1 MDSILIDDII
11 LHDVRF
17 DTSTTLSG
25 SDARSKSPDYSCVYI
40 VIKTNNINLNGYSLV
55 FTLGKGNSVIKSA
68 INEYIPLLKNN
79 TLEYITTNFRYI
91 CNKLTND
98 QQMCWIGPD
107 KGASHMAAGGLI
119 NCIWDLWAKYVNKPL
134 WKLISDM
141 PSKQLISLL
150 DFNYMDKV
158 LKESDALHIL
168 DENLDTRN
176 DRINDVENDG
186 LEAYTTSIGWSGYS
200 NELIKEKC
208 KKSLDEGFKNFKIKV
223 GSDLK
228 NDMDRS
234 SLIRKEI
241 GWNKRLMMDS
251 NGIWDYN
258 NARTNMIFLKKFNPY
273 WIEEPTHPDDII
285 AHSDLQKDLYPIK
298 IATGEQCPNKIMFKQ
313 FIQLGGFSI
322 LQTDINRLAGLNEW
336 LVVAL
341 MAKKYGIP
349 ICTHAGGVGLC
360 QMAAHL
366 AAIDY
371 ICIANTTED
380 RITEYVEH
388 LQEHFV
394 NPVKICD
401 GAYVLPS
408 NIGLGLELKKNAIDK
423 YSYPNGTFWKNNNI
437 IKNKLWCE
445 PLNL

>member
-1 MDSILIDDII
+1 MESILIDDIMLQDI
-11 LHDVRF
+11 RF

-25 SDARSKSPDYSCVYI
+25 SDARSKSPDYSCIYI
-40 VIKTNNINLNGYSLV
+40 VIKTNKIELSGYSLV

-79 TLEYITTNFRYI
+79 NLQYITDNFRTI
-91 CNKLTND
+91 CHNLTND

-107 KGASHMAAGGLI
+107 KGAYYMAAGGLI
-119 NCIWDLWAKYVNKPL
+119 NCIWDLWSRYENKPL
-134 WKLISDM
+134 WKLITDM
-141 PSKQLISLL
+141 TSQQLISLL
-150 DFNYMDKV
+150 DFNYMEPV
-158 LKESDALHIL
+158 IKETDAFYLL
-168 DENLDTRN
+168 NENFESRYDRVN
-176 DRINDVENDG
+176 DIKKDG

-200 NELIKEKC
+200 NDLIKQKC
-208 KKSLDEGFKNFKIKV
+208 KQSLETGFKNFKMKV
-223 GSDLK
+223 GSDLE
-228 NDMDRS
+228 NDLDRS
-234 SLIRKEI
+234 AIIRKEI

-258 NARTNMIFLKKFNPY
+258 DAKTNMMSLKKFNPY

-285 AHSDLQKDLYPIK
+285 AHSNLLRDLYPIK

-313 FIQLGGFSI
+313 FIQFGGFSI

-371 ICIANTTED
+371 ICIAHTSED
-380 RITEYVEH
+380 RITEYVDH

-394 NPVKICD
+394 NPVTIRD
-401 GAYVLPS
+401 GCYELPS
-408 NIGLGLELKKNAIDK
+408 TIGLGLELKNTTIEK
-423 YSYPNGTFWKNNNI
+423 YAFPDGTFWKINNTI
-437 IKNKLWCE
+437 INDKMWYI
-445 PLNL
+445 